1 MARENENLESSYL
14 VLKTQ
19 VTKME
24 KELDRLRKLTQ
35 ELTSEISHFMFLD
48 NGVNLGNFSQT
59 EIDNLKSNSR
69 KKITCLSRQLWH
81 PYTSVNNE
89 ATLGGEVPKAP
100 GFPMV
105 KERTVYLMDEWLM
118 DPSDKEDE
126 MKKACEGESSKS
138 GGAAIGEGGTV
149 YLMDEW
155 RNMDPSD
162 KGDA

>member
-1 MARENENLESSYL
+1 M
-14 VLKTQ
+14 
-19 VTKME
+19 ME
-24 KELDRLRKLTQ
+24 KELDRLRKLT
-35 ELTSEISHFMFLD
+35 SEISHFMFLD
-48 NGVNLGNFSQT
+48 DGVNLGNFSQT

-100 GFPMV
+100 GFPMA
-105 KERTVYLMDEWLM
+105 KER
-118 DPSDKEDE
+118 
-126 MKKACEGESSKS
+126 
-138 GGAAIGEGGTV
+138 TV

-162 KGDA
+162 KDHA

>member
-1 MARENENLESSYL
+1 
-14 VLKTQ
+14 
-19 VTKME
+19 
-24 KELDRLRKLTQ
+24 
-35 ELTSEISHFMFLD
+35 MFLD
-48 NGVNLGNFSQT
+48 DGVNLGNFSQT

-100 GFPMV
+100 GFPMA
-105 KERTVYLMDEWLM
+105 KER
-118 DPSDKEDE
+118 
-126 MKKACEGESSKS
+126 
-138 GGAAIGEGGTV
+138 TV

-162 KGDA
+162 KDHA

>member
-1 MARENENLESSYL
+1 MARRNEDLESSYL

-48 NGVNLGNFSQT
+48 NG
-59 EIDNLKSNSR
+59 
-69 KKITCLSRQLWH
+69 LWH

-89 ATLGGEVPKAP
+89 PTLG
-100 GFPMV
+100 
-105 KERTVYLMDEWLM
+105 
-118 DPSDKEDE
+118 
-126 MKKACEGESSKS
+126 GESSKS
-138 GGAAIGEGGTV
+138 GGAAMGKGRTV

-155 RNMDPSD
+155 RNMDP
-162 KGDA
+162 